1 MLTPKQSRDYEKASV
16 EAAYPCWECGGA
28 VLQRSAVICYECR
41 LKRFDALTQQH
52 HDAINSINEQ
62 RRELINQ
69 HETSSNKVR
78 G

>member
-1 MLTPKQSRDYEKASV
+1 MLTTKQAQDYEKASV

-28 VLQRSAVICYECR
+28 VLHRWTVVCHDCR
-41 LKRFDALTQQH
+41 LKRLYENYA
-52 HDAINSINEQ
+52 AINSINEQ

-69 HETSSNKVR
+69 HETSSHKVR